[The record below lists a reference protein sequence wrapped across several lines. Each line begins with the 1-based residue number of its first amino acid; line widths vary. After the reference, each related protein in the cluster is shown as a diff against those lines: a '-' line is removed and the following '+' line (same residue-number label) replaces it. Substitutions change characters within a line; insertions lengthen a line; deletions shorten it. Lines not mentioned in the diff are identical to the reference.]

1 MDCYAFDPAGNSS
14 GHVTF
19 TITIAPFVDVTL
31 PLLQV
36 SNQTIPAGSTAG
48 ATLFYNVGAT
58 DPDDASTSIAIS
70 CDHNLAGGLFP
81 IGVTTVTCNAQ
92 DSAGNHAQPASFTV
106 TVTPL
111 PPPTTSTVTT
121 TTTTT
126 ATPPPDITGCSNSSC
141 MANYIDFFGL
151 DRCSCDFGS
160 FNWSKADY
168 TASNPPG
175 TITPPLTIHTGNQ
188 TGDVSITFAV
198 NGHSVGVASTKVS
211 GQQSGIYYDSVPF
224 NIAAGQ
230 NTVTVSVI
238 DPLHH
243 LGSRVYRF
251 SFLYT
256 PTSPTATTATT
267 TTTTTTTSSSG
278 TAGPSSGSGSAGRPS
293 STNGQLPTVSVSA
306 PAVTTSSSGK
316 QIMSFSIRL
325 SSAAALQT
333 ALFNSAG
340 KIVLRF
346 ETRAKAG
353 RAHVTRPVPGH
364 LLRRGSRL
372 TLKVT
377 VVRQGRHRTLTLP
390 ITVK

>member
-19 TITIAPFVDVTL
+19 TITITPFVDVTP

-36 SNQTIPAGSTAG
+36 SSQTIPAGSTAG

-58 DPDDASTSIAIS
+58 DPDDASTSITIG
-70 CDHNLAGGLFP
+70 CDHNLTGGLFP

-92 DSAGNHAQPASFTV
+92 DPAGNHAQPASFTV

-111 PPPTTSTVTT
+111 PPATTSTVTT

-126 ATPPPDITGCSNSSC
+126 TTTATPPADVTGCSNSSC

-160 FNWSKADY
+160 FNSSKTDY
-168 TASNPPG
+168 TASNPQS

-198 NGHSVGVASTKVS
+198 NGHSVGVASTKAS

-224 NIAAGQ
+224 NIAPGQ

-256 PTSPTATTATT
+256 PTNSTA
-267 TTTTTTTSSSG
+267 TTTTTTSSSG
-278 TAGPSSGSGSAGRPS
+278 AAGPSSGSGSAGRPS
-293 STNGQLPTVSVSA
+293 STKGQLPTTSVSA

-325 SSAAALQT
+325 SSAAALQI
-333 ALFNSAG
+333 ALLNSAG

-364 LLRRGSRL
+364 LLRRGSHL

-377 VVRQGRHRTLTLP
+377 VVHQGRHRTVRLRF
-390 ITVK
+390 TVK